1 MWSEAPPNDDDA
13 PDPDDFEKLVPAKPT
28 FKSTFAN
35 LSDDVRL
42 VRDFLSSC
50 TPPLARIT
58 FPSRDGDDAQP
69 MAFVLLETAR
79 KIITV
84 KTYEPDESKDF
95 PLIWAVS
102 HRGLWTFYS
111 IIIII
116 YTFLGKEKRLLVYT
130 VGVSLQVRSSCCFQ
144 MCVQPCCPEF
154 VFKCF
159 APPLVLESCAHD
171 VCWTCL
177 VSCSVKHVCVARVE
191 FNLFRSPLLFSIHNC
206 LYHFVFN
213 IYCYIYITYWNWRR
227 SAYPPRKD
235 ILIKTDCRIL
245 IRIIRCIPR
254 TKMEFQQCIW
264 IWYYSYHNTWY
275 TNNWNLCNI
284 SWRLKYKMA

>member
-1 MWSEAPPNDDDA
+1 M
-13 PDPDDFEKLVPAKPT
+13 FVCLHCRCI
-28 FKSTFAN
+28 ST
-35 LSDDVRL
+35 
-42 VRDFLSSC
+42 
-50 TPPLARIT
+50 
-58 FPSRDGDDAQP
+58 G
-69 MAFVLLETAR
+69 
-79 KIITV
+79 
-84 KTYEPDESKDF
+84 
-95 PLIWAVS
+95 
-102 HRGLWTFYS
+102 
-111 IIIII
+111 
-116 YTFLGKEKRLLVYT
+116 
-130 VGVSLQVRSSCCFQ
+130 SLQLLFSNVCSTLLSRVRVQ
-144 MCVQPCCPEF
+144 MF
-154 VFKCF
+154 
-159 APPLVLESCAHD
+159 PPPVLESCAHD

-213 IYCYIYITYWNWRR
+213 MYCYIYITYWNWRR
-227 SAYPPRKD
+227 SAYPPPRKD

-284 SWRLKYKMA
+284 SWRFKYKMA